1 MQRKTARHEALKI
14 VIKCQRIQTKLDKPD
29 THKYVTRNTITNI
42 LQKH

>member
-14 VIKCQRIQTKLDKPD
+14 VIKCQQIQTKLDKPD
-29 THKYVTRNTITNI
+29 IHKYVTRNTITNI